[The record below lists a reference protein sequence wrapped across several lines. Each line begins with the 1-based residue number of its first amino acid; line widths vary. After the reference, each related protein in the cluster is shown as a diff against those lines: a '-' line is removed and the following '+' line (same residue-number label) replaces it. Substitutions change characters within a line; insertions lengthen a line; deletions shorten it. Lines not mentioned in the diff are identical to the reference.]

1 MWCNARPV
9 SRLFGAASKAGGV
22 SSVVGW
28 AGPAIQQTS
37 FVLYAAGRMQAA

>member
-1 MWCNARPV
+1 MWCPILPA
-9 SRLFGAASKAGGV
+9 SHLFGAASKAGGV